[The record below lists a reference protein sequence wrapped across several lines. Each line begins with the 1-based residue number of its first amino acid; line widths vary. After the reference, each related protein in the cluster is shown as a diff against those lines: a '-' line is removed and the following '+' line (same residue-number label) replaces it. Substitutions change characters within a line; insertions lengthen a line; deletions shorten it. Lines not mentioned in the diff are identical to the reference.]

1 MPCLDQGMAPAAIQ
15 AKLQPVPTWELSDL
29 MPSCGRRLLG
39 PGVLSQLELF
49 ELNVTE
55 NERRR
60 ETAGANKGKSEEIN
74 REYGSAEPFGA
85 GEGARST
92 WSWGLNSK

>member
-1 MPCLDQGMAPAAIQ
+1 MGLTPKVGRGVFLSPSSPLCHGEGSRRIPGMPCLDQGMAPAAIQ

-60 ETAGANKGKSEEIN
+60 ETAG
-74 REYGSAEPFGA
+74 
-85 GEGARST
+85 T
-92 WSWGLNSK
+92 